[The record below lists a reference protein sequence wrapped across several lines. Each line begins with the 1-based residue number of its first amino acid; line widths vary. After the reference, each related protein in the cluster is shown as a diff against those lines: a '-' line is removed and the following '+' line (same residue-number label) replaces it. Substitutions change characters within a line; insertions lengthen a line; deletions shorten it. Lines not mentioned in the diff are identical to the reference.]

1 MLIWKIFVSRPGFLS
16 VLLETAYLCDS
27 ACLPRLL
34 DTLHE
39 LKILPQLLAMSHSSF
54 FTLDLASLASR
65 RQHLNLEK
73 WLAKMAAGGKGSRQK
88 IADFLAYKRSASHAP
103 ILAKETIRIFNEFMF
118 SEEPMS
124 RETFQAS
131 GMREKRHPP
140 VEHPE
145 QTTAS
150 PDQSDIQFGHEIE
163 DQVNACFE
171 KLFTHE
177 ISVNDLL
184 ALLSTKRTSAEAA
197 DQNFFACLIHNL
209 FDEYRFFPKYPE
221 NELLLTASLFG
232 GIINEQ
238 LISNVPLSV
247 AFRYILESLKKTP
260 GQKLFKFGIHAL
272 YQFQEKLGMWP
283 EFCNYILHTPHLH
296 QTHPE
301 LISYIRHCLLS
312 PPSNQEAVAQRADDI
327 QEGSVSFLQSG
338 HVDEP
343 DLSLRDKCL
352 FHLNNLAQSNI
363 DKKASEVHAL
373 LWPKYRSW
381 LANNVVVQRVCIEPN
396 LHGLYIDFI
405 DAFPDAALERCVLD
419 ETYAAAHAAL
429 ALKAEAPTSTERA
442 AFKNLGSWLGL
453 LTLSRNRPVL
463 MRELSLKDMLIE
475 AFFGSRLDFVFTFVC
490 KVLEQATGSIIF
502 KPYNPWLMQHLS
514 LLIEFY
520 FFADLKLNM
529 KFEVEL
535 LLKAFELDVKDIEPS
550 FYLRALAEGD
560 APALHPTHAQAP
572 SLHLPSSNVL
582 LKFVNFQVPLLNS
595 MDTSVALE
603 LLSYAVDFSAREI
616 ASSIADRAVSIGR
629 ATSGFLASNDLNS
642 YYDAAILESSLA
654 SILTGLTKSLALVTA
669 KEPLRQL
676 LSQNILSFFSSSGAS
691 VPEQSIGALVTDNLQ
706 LACSLVIDYSNS
718 AALSQANLLFSK
730 FSGGGQPADSVA
742 NVYSE
747 YFSLIFPMFPGH
759 DLKFK
764 PVSSEEYGSLHHLIE
779 SISENTHE
787 VHNVTGLTSETIFAN
802 EFGSVI
808 DSLLAVGLAGAESAS
823 LDEHISLILARADEL
838 IACHH
843 AQKNDFGLSSCSQIL
858 STLFSHSP
866 SQLDAVLVALLS
878 KIFDI
883 SPFQKQDF
891 CRWFLATN
899 NFLSVPPAVSELFF
913 TKNIFD
919 TLEFDKK
926 LSFKVA
932 LDKQLAIDSLR
943 FIDSCINTSVAASIH
958 DFSLCLKAI
967 GSFNLISEEFYSKF
981 IQSHASSK
989 FSQSLC
995 TAFFTDWVRIHRFT
1009 RPSSFCIENYLSRL
1023 FCEPILA
1030 STPNASFFFQ
1040 NCVEI
1045 CIEFYAR
1052 HNADALHTIDAF
1064 GLLAAL
1070 FQEIML
1076 SQGSRSQP
1084 ASLFENFAVYL
1095 KVLGFYFVK
1104 CMEQSLENIAHSI
1117 IRSIKGTLFFLDD
1130 SSLSEEPKKHLLLIF
1145 WYYTSLIL
1153 ATF

>member
-1 MLIWKIFVSRPGFLS
+1 MAF
-16 VLLETAYLCDS
+16 LETAYLCDP
-27 ACLPRLL
+27 ACLSRLL

-39 LKILPQLLAMSHSSF
+39 LRILPQLLAMSHSSF

-73 WLAKMAAGGKGSRQK
+73 WLAKAASDDGEFGQR
-88 IADFLAYKRSASHAP
+88 IAGFLAYRRSAPHAP
-103 ILAKETIRIFNEFMF
+103 ILSKETIRIFTEFMA
-118 SEEPMS
+118 SKEPMS
-124 RETFQAS
+124 GGTLKAS
-131 GMREKRHPP
+131 SMREKRHLPF
-140 VEHPE
+140 EHPE
-145 QTTAS
+145 HAGTS
-150 PDQSDIQFGHEIE
+150 SDQSDIQFGHEIE

-177 ISVNDLL
+177 ISVGDLL
-184 ALLSTKRTSAEAA
+184 ALLAAKRTSVEAA

-238 LISNVPLSV
+238 LISSVPLSV

-312 PPSNQEAVAQRADDI
+312 PPGQDAVAQGAGA
-327 QEGSVSFLQSG
+327 QEGPVSFLQSG
-338 HVDEP
+338 RIDEP
-343 DLSLRDKCL
+343 DLLLRDKCL
-352 FHLNNLAQSNI
+352 FHFNNLAQSNI
-363 DKKASEVHAL
+363 EKKAGDVHAL
-373 LWPKYRSW
+373 LWPKYRFW

-405 DAFPDAALERCVLD
+405 DAFPDVAFERCVLD

-429 ALKAEAPTSTERA
+429 ALKAEAPTPTERA
-442 AFKNLGSWLGL
+442 AFKNLGAWLGL
-453 LTLSRNRPVL
+453 LTLARNRPVL
-463 MRELSLKDMLIE
+463 MRELSLKDVLIE

-490 KVLEQATGSIIF
+490 KVLEQAADSIVF
-502 KPYNPWLMQHLS
+502 KPYNPWLMRHLS
-514 LLIEFY
+514 LLAEFY

-535 LLKAFELDVKDIEPS
+535 LLKAFELDIKDVEPS
-550 FYLRALAEGD
+550 FYLRALVEGD
-560 APALHPTHAQAP
+560 VPASHRSHAQAP
-572 SLHLPSSNVL
+572 SLHLPGSNVL
-582 LKFVNFQVPLLNS
+582 MKFVNLQVPLLNS
-595 MDTSVALE
+595 MDTNAALE

-616 ASSIADRAVSIGR
+616 ATGIADRAVSIAR
-629 ATSGFLASNDLNS
+629 ATSGFLASNDLS
-642 YYDAAILESSLA
+642 GYYDAPALESSLV

-691 VPEQSIGALVTDNLQ
+691 IPEQSVATLVADNLQ
-706 LACSLVIDYSNS
+706 LACALVVDYSNS
-718 AALSQANLLFSK
+718 TALSQANVLFSK
-730 FSGGGQPADSVA
+730 FSVGGQPADLVA
-742 NVYSE
+742 GIYSE
-747 YFSLIFPMFPGH
+747 YFGLIFPMFPGH

-779 SISENTHE
+779 SISENAHE
-787 VHNVTGLTSETIFAN
+787 ASSAAVLTSEAIFAN
-802 EFGSVI
+802 EFGGVI
-808 DSLLAVGLAGAESAS
+808 DSLLALGSADVGGAS
-823 LDEHISLILARADEL
+823 LDEHVSLILARADEL
-838 IACHH
+838 IAYHH
-843 AQKNDFGLSSCSQIL
+843 AQKNDFGMSSCSLIL

-866 SQLDAVLVALLS
+866 SHLDAVFVALLS

-883 SPFQKQDF
+883 CPLQKQDF

-899 NFLSVPPAVSELFF
+899 SFLSVSPAVSKLFF

-919 TLEFDKK
+919 TLEFDKR
-926 LSFKVA
+926 LSFKIA
-932 LDKQLAIDSLR
+932 LDRQLAVDSLR
-943 FIDSCINTSVAASIH
+943 FIEKCISTSAVASIH

-967 GSFNLISEEFYSKF
+967 ERLGLISGEFYSKL

-995 TAFFTDWVRIHRFT
+995 TAFFTDWVRIHRFAS
-1009 RPSSFCIENYLSRL
+1009 PSSSCIENYLSRL

-1030 STPNASFFFQ
+1030 SASNASLFFQ

-1052 HNADALHTIDAF
+1052 HDADALHAVDAF
-1064 GLLAAL
+1064 GLLTALFRRIILAQCSRSQLAAL
-1070 FQEIML
+1070 FEH
-1076 SQGSRSQP
+1076 
-1084 ASLFENFAVYL
+1084 FAVYL

-1104 CMEQSLENIAHSI
+1104 CMEQSLDNVAYPI
-1117 IRSIKGTLFFLDD
+1117 IRSIKSTLFFIDD
-1130 SSLSEEPKKHLLLIF
+1130 SPLSEESKTHLLLIF
-1145 WYYTSLIL
+1145 WYCRCFIL